1 MSIVKV
7 YLLGGFG
14 AMASIDIS
22 KKLINCFSSIKPITN
37 DSDNIKFILDSESL
51 DNTFND
57 DIEECF
63 NNFKY
68 GYERVKNYFKSNKI
82 DKILLG
88 VCCNTMHVSIQ
99 DITFTTNIEL
109 INMTDC
115 VSEKVNKI
123 DSSNNSIYL
132 WSTKELYNSRIYQS
146 KIIHDIEKNND
157 EYQNLITTLM
167 KNIKKNNLN
176 YEYYCKELIEKT
188 KNNSII
194 ILGCTELPLVLDILE
209 KYTNNKNIIFID
221 CNQELAYSLANKY
234 YLFT

>member
-1 MSIVKV
+1 MLIVKV

-14 AMASIDIS
+14 ALAGIDIS
-22 KKLINCFSSIKPITN
+22 KKLITCYSSIRPITN
-37 DSDNIKFILDSESL
+37 DSDNIKFILDSESI

-63 NNFKY
+63 NNFKN

-99 DITFTTNIEL
+99 NLIFTTNIEL
-109 INMTDC
+109 INMIDC
-115 VSEKVNKI
+115 VCEKVN
-123 DSSNNSIYL
+123 SLHNLNNSLYL
-132 WSTKELYNSRIYQS
+132 WSTKELYHSCIYQN
-146 KIIHDIEKNND
+146 KITRNIKKNDD

-167 KNIKKNNLN
+167 KNIKKNNLD
-176 YEYYCKELIEKT
+176 YHYYCNELIEKT
-188 KNNSII
+188 EKNSVI
-194 ILGCTELPLVLDILE
+194 ILGCTELPFVLDILE
-209 KYTNNKNIIFID
+209 KYTNNKNISFID

-234 YLFT
+234 YLCS

>member
-1 MSIVKV
+1 MLIVKV

-14 AMASIDIS
+14 ALAGIDIS
-22 KKLINCFSSIKPITN
+22 KKLITCYSSIRPITN
-37 DSDNIKFILDSESL
+37 DSDNIKFILDSESI

-63 NNFKY
+63 NNFKN

-99 DITFTTNIEL
+99 NLTFTTNIEL
-109 INMTDC
+109 INMIDC
-115 VSEKVNKI
+115 VCEKVN
-123 DSSNNSIYL
+123 SLHNLNNSLYL
-132 WSTKELYNSRIYQS
+132 WSTKELYHSCIYQN
-146 KIIHDIEKNND
+146 KITRNIKKNDD

-167 KNIKKNNLN
+167 KNIKKNNLD
-176 YEYYCKELIEKT
+176 YDYYCNELIEKT
-188 KNNSII
+188 EKNSVI
-194 ILGCTELPLVLDILE
+194 ILGCTELPFVLDILE
-209 KYTNNKNIIFID
+209 KYTNNKNITFID

-234 YLFT
+234 YLCI